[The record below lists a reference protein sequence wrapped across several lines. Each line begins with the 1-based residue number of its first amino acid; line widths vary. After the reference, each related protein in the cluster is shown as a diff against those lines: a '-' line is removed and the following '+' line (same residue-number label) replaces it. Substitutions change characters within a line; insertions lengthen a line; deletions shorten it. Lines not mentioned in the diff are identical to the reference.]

1 MLHEI
6 NLLKSIAVADDAF
19 PTPPSSAE
27 ATAYAASDSDSMR
40 LVNFSDHR
48 TILSKHT
55 SFLQSILT
63 LSSLSNQGIWDNA
76 EITAHTV
83 DIIKSSLDLLT
94 DFLVEEMNKSGLCG
108 ELGSEV
114 GFHSVTVVSKFADV
128 QSGSRCVVE
137 TVHKLI
143 LKSAQRF
150 IDTIVSNNSLN
161 KASKNLIETK
171 HLIATYPHCLH

>member
-1 MLHEI
+1 MIKQKLLHEI
-6 NLLKSIAVADDAF
+6 NVLKSVTVADDVF

-27 ATAYAASDSDSMR
+27 ATSYRASDSDSMT

-63 LSSLSNQGIWDNA
+63 LSSVSSQGIWDNA

-83 DIIKSSLDLLT
+83 DIIKSSLGLLT
-94 DFLVEEMNKSGLCG
+94 DFLVEEMNKSGLYG

-114 GFHSVTVVSKFADV
+114 GFHSVTVVSKFAEV
-128 QSGSRCVVE
+128 QTGSRCTVE

-150 IDTIVSNNSLN
+150 IDTIVDNNSLN
-161 KASKNLIETK
+161 KASEI
-171 HLIATYPHCLH
+171 